1 MTKSQSLNIDCVAML
16 GYSGDC
22 VDRRVIYAVIA
33 GIVLYV
39 LLVCLA
45 YVERDLTGSQLV
57 LMLVTPLVVGVLSG
71 GVKKGVIVG
80 FVVSFIMLLVEVI
93 VLQSGAFS
101 DVNVV
106 AAVIIMMVLP
116 WALTSAGLGA
126 VGGLVGRRIFKK

>member
-1 MTKSQSLNIDCVAML
+1 ML

-22 VDRRVIYAVIA
+22 VDKKIIYALVV
-33 GIVLYV
+33 GTVLYA
-39 LLVCLA
+39 LLIYLA
-45 YVERDLTGSQLV
+45 YVQRDLTGSQLV
-57 LMLVTPLVVGVLSG
+57 LMLAAPVVMGALSG

-93 VLQSGAFS
+93 VLQSGAFT

-106 AAVIIMMVLP
+106 AAVIIMMALP
-116 WALTSAGLGA
+116 WALISAGLGA

>member
-1 MTKSQSLNIDCVAML
+1 M
-16 GYSGDC
+16 
-22 VDRRVIYAVIA
+22 IYALVV
-33 GIVLYV
+33 GVVLYV
-39 LLVCLA
+39 LLVYLA

-57 LMLVTPLVVGVLSG
+57 LMLATPLVMGVLSG
-71 GVKKGVIVG
+71 GVRKGAFVG
-80 FVVSFIMLLVEVI
+80 FVVSFVMLLVEVI

-116 WALTSAGLGA
+116 WALISAGLGA